1 MSFFPIKTISYGRG
15 VVPWRG
21 RRVAVSGLRRP
32 DAAFLGI
39 LEKYRFLQYGPAKV
53 AGAEETD
60 R

>member
-1 MSFFPIKTISYGRG
+1 MARP
-15 VVPWRG
+15 
-21 RRVAVSGLRRP
+21 SGGGFGYAAP
-32 DAAFLGI
+32 GCAFLGI